1 MSASREATLAGVGTL
16 HLSVDSDSLDSDDP
30 YVIHGIALG
39 TGDITVGQSGT
50 KKLWPSDELKQA
62 AETLEGQPLVKDHI
76 NNTDGKIGTVT
87 HAEYIED
94 VGVVYEAEV
103 APHYDQIAKDI
114 NAGLME
120 VSVRAY
126 HTPEEELPEDE
137 ETGAKIA
144 QNVLFD
150 NLSVVN
156 DGAAPSNTAEGGPVD
171 DFTEKYGT
179 AEATATIGTDRATA
193 TLSRSKAVLEADSQ
207 IADRDVTADDMSM
220 SLADTPSKGDAFAP
234 DEQSI
239 YDTKSDAEDEA
250 EEMGCGASAHK
261 IELDGETK
269 YVPCSS
275 ESEYKQHLHDR
286 EVEENMQ
293 SLIEAGMQFFDTVN
307 DNMVAVDSVTGD
319 VATIV
324 EPYGDAQWD
333 EPVGKIV
340 EKIADAEWIN
350 ASGVRAVEEGM
361 RFFSRTNDTVC
372 VIDSIEGKIAT
383 VRTEDGEARWKEE
396 IDNIMRKLAD
406 GVWRDANP
414 EMEENSGRVHFAA
427 LDPRDNCEDCLS
439 QTEQLADIDG
449 VYEAEGTMFGIAPD
463 EHNDDATGHPDNAKY
478 PMTSCDG
485 EDSVDSA
492 WKMRGHGH
500 YSVSQSDLEDRIRAV
515 AEEMDCDPETVGL
528 DEFGSQDPTGVASE
542 LEATFKQGDWV
553 SWETRNSTEKG
564 KVIGSYSEGDDLPD
578 FRGSRNLSPEG
589 DEVLYS
595 LRMYKDE
602 DGTWH
607 PIEGKPIGHYE
618 DSVSS
623 IDEPAN
629 VSESSVELGRS
640 NHEDYDVDEE
650 EWVQWYPTDTTEAH
664 GWAMTVDDDSVEIEK
679 WDQNSNGEWK
689 KEGSTVTKDM
699 EEVEPWG
706 NFPRKQEE
714 FADEID
720 DGDPRKK
727 PAQGAERQEGSEEN
741 PDGSAA
747 SEENARGFTTTEL
760 DEDDD
765 DEPEEADIDFSD
777 SIIQGLKNKKKEH
790 NEEHGDEEGKKVT
803 LSMLKKVYRRGAGAY
818 SDSHREGMTR
828 QQWSYARVNAFL
840 YLVRNGNPE
849 NDAYTQDNDLL
860 PDGHKRATE
869 NSATVPG
876 SDDANVASMA
886 YSSDDNTASMMT
898 YGPDHPDVFATFEA
912 AAERAGEL
920 GIGGVHTH
928 KYDGKT
934 HYMPGTSHK
943 KYKKATGGD
952 SSEMGMHGDG
962 HSEEMKRHCPV
973 CGKHGDCGCYSD
985 MMGYMADN
993 HGRGGHAGS
1002 MMDSGSMSQS
1012 RTVPVAQ
1019 QTAPSDTDVGAEAL
1033 KSILTM
1039 IEKEDISLDELSE
1052 SDLDD
1057 KVVVD
1062 EDELDELAQQA
1073 EKAESVEAELSTL
1086 TDKLD
1091 EADEASEV
1099 VDELGDEEIDLI
1111 TSDEDSTV
1119 VEAELAEMV
1128 DEVQGIYA
1136 EELAEHYPGMSAEDL
1151 ADKFGPLEL
1160 RDTFEETDAAE
1171 LSTAIE
1177 QSEPEPQGG
1186 TATEEEL
1193 EDEKSASDDDELDAE
1208 SLEAYAEYYEAQ
1220 GWDSQAAKIREGE
1233 LDPRNDR

>member
-16 HLSVDSDSLDSDDP
+16 HISVDSDSLDSDDP

-39 TGDITVGQSGT
+39 AGDITVGQSGI
-50 KKLWPSDELKQA
+50 KKLWPADELKQA

-87 HAEYIED
+87 HAEYIAD

-137 ETGAKIA
+137 ETGAKIT

-171 DFTEKYGT
+171 DFMDKYGT
-179 AEATATIGTDRATA
+179 AEATATVGAERATA

-207 IADRDVTADDMSM
+207 IADRDVTADDLSM
-220 SLADTPSKGDAFAP
+220 DLADTPSEGDAFAP

-239 YDTKSDAEDEA
+239 YDTKSDAEEKGK
-250 EEMGCGASAHK
+250 EMGCGAEAHE
-261 IELDGETK
+261 IEFDGETK

-275 ESEYKQHLHDR
+275 TEKYQEYEHGRD
-286 EVEENMQ
+286 VEENMR
-293 SLIEAGMQFFDTVN
+293 SLIDEGMQFFDSIN
-307 DNMVAVDSVTGD
+307 DNMVAVKSVDGE

-324 EPYGDAQWD
+324 EPYGDGKWN
-333 EPVGKIV
+333 EPLKKIV
-340 EKIADAEWIN
+340 RKIADGEWIN
-350 ASGVRAVEEGM
+350 ASGVSPIEEGM
-361 RFFSRTNDTVC
+361 RFFSKTNDTIC
-372 VIDSIEGKIAT
+372 VIESVDGNMVT
-383 VRTEDGEARWKEE
+383 VRTDDGESQWQEE
-396 IDNIMRKLAD
+396 VDNIMRKLAD
-406 GVWRDANP
+406 GSWRDANADA
-414 EMEENSGRVHFAA
+414 EENSERVAFAA

-463 EHNDDATGHPDNAKY
+463 EHSDNATGHPDNAKY
-478 PMTSCDG
+478 PMTSCEG

-500 YSVSQSDLEDRIRAV
+500 YSITQSTLEKRIRDV
-515 AEEMDCDPETVGL
+515 AEEMDCDPKTVGL
-528 DEFGSQDPTGVASE
+528 DEFSARDPD
-542 LEATFKQGDWV
+542 GD
-553 SWETRNSTEKG
+553 ST
-564 KVIGSYSEGDDLPD
+564 
-578 FRGSRNLSPEG
+578 
-589 DEVLYS
+589 
-595 LRMYKDE
+595 
-602 DGTWH
+602 
-607 PIEGKPIGHYE
+607 
-618 DSVSS
+618 
-623 IDEPAN
+623 
-629 VSESSVELGRS
+629 ELGRS
-640 NHEDYDVDEE
+640 NADEYDVDEE
-650 EWVQWYPTDTTEAH
+650 EWVQWYPSESTEAH
-664 GWAMTVDDDSVEIEK
+664 GWAMSVDDDSVEIEK

-689 KEGSTVTKDM
+689 KEGSTVTKDVAV
-699 EEVEPWG
+699 VEPWG
-706 NFPRKQEE
+706 NFPRKQAE
-714 FADEID
+714 FADEIE

-727 PAQGAERQEGSEEN
+727 PAQGGERQEGSEEN
-741 PDGSAA
+741 PEDSAA
-747 SEENARGFTTTEL
+747 SEENAHTPITAATLE
-760 DEDDD
+760 ED
-765 DEPEEADIDFSD
+765 EEADIDFSD
-777 SIIQGLKNKKKEH
+777 SIIEGLKNKKKEH
-790 NEEHGDEEGKKVT
+790 NEEHGDEDGKKVT
-803 LSMLKKVYRRGAGAY
+803 LEMLKKVYRRGAGAY
-818 SDSHREGMTR
+818 SDSHREGMSR

-849 NDAYTQDNDLL
+849 NDEYTQDNDLL

-869 NSATVPG
+869 NSAGLPE
-876 SDDANVASMA
+876 DDSREVASMA
-886 YSSDDNTASMMT
+886 YDSDSDGHVSSMKTF
-898 YGPDHPDVFATFEA
+898 GPDHPDVFSTFEA
-912 AAERAGEL
+912 AAERSGEL
-920 GIGGVHTH
+920 DLGGVHTH
-928 KYDGKT
+928 EYDGKT
-934 HYMPGTSHK
+934 HYMPGTSHEE
-943 KYKKATGGD
+943 YMDAVGENMDAYDDENMGEHEG
-952 SSEMGMHGDG
+952 EMGMHGDD
-962 HSEEMKRHCPV
+962 HEEEMSRHCPV
-973 CGKHGDCGCYSD
+973 CGKRRKCSCYSEQL
-985 MMGYMADN
+985 GYMSDMAAGGAD
-993 HGRGGHAGS
+993 
-1002 MMDSGSMSQS
+1002 MDSMSQS

-1019 QTAPSDTDVGAEAL
+1019 QTVPADSSDVGAEAL
-1033 KSILTM
+1033 KSILKM

-1091 EADEASEV
+1091 EADEASDV
-1099 VDELGDEEIDLI
+1099 VDELGEEEIDLI
-1111 TSDEDSTV
+1111 TSDDESAV

-1136 EELAEHYPGMSAEDL
+1136 EELAEHYPGMTAEDL

-1160 RDTFEETDAAE
+1160 RETFEETDAAE

-1177 QSEPEPQGG
+1177 QSEPEPEAG

-1193 EDEKSASDDDELDAE
+1193 EDEKSGSEDDLEAE
-1208 SLEAYAEYYEAQ
+1208 DLEAYAEYYEEQ
-1220 GWDSQAAKIREGE
+1220 GWDSQAQKIREGT
-1233 LDPRNDR
+1233 LDPRNDE